1 MFKEMGVEVVPLNVM
16 FGQQSFR
23 EGVDISA
30 DQFYTRMRQSAQLPT
45 TSQPAMGDFYKV
57 YEKLTANG
65 DQVVSIHL
73 SSKFSGTYNAAA
85 QAAAMFPEG
94 AVTAVDSNWV
104 SAPLGFQV
112 RDAVR
117 AAQAGA
123 DVNGVVAAVRALEP
137 KLHLYLIVET
147 LENLR
152 KGGRLSPLKAAIGG
166 LLNVKPI
173 LMVKN
178 GEVEPVEQPR
188 SKKAAV
194 RRLLEI
200 VAADVP
206 ASKPLHGA
214 FLHAQAPAELSEIER
229 QVKERFNL
237 VESISAEVG
246 PTIGTHVGGGTVGF
260 AYYTD

>member
-1 MFKEMGVEVVPLNVM
+1 MVKDLGVEVVPLTVM

-23 EGVDISA
+23 EGVDMSA
-30 DQFYTRMRQSAQLPT
+30 DQFYTRMRQSSQLPT
-45 TSQPAMGDFYKV
+45 TSQPPMGDFYKV
-57 YEKLTANG
+57 YETLTANG

-73 SSKFSGTYNAAA
+73 SAKFSGTYNAAA
-85 QAAAMFPEG
+85 QAAAMLPEG
-94 AVTAVDSNWV
+94 AITMVDSNWI

-117 AAQAGA
+117 AAQAGE

-137 KLHLYLIVET
+137 KLRLYLIVET

-173 LMVKN
+173 LAVKN
-178 GEVEPVEQPR
+178 GVVEPVEQPR

-200 VAADVP
+200 VAADVS
-206 ASKPLHGA
+206 ASQPLHAA
-214 FLHAQAPAELSEIER
+214 FLHAQAMAEMNEIER
-229 QVKERFNL
+229 QVNERFNV
-237 VESISAEVG
+237 VEAISTEVG

-260 AYYTD
+260 AYYVD